1 MTNFHRKGLVQQQP
15 IIFLLQ
21 ISHQYDSQIKTVLQI
36 SNTNSYLDKIVI
48 RLESLGLKINYLNF
62 NRKEAEA
69 KNCKKNI

>member
-1 MTNFHRKGLVQQQP
+1 MTNFLRKGLVQQQT